1 MIHVSAGASESGQ
14 MWPVVVPVK
23 DGLLGLRRKVLFK
36 KTVEELDGV
45 ESEKTSYNIL

>member
-14 MWPVVVPVK
+14 MWPLVVPVK

-36 KTVEELDGV
+36 KVEELDGV